1 MYYNLDEAQYF
12 QQLLG
17 ECASSFNVDESE
29 RFAVVADQSAIVTTL
44 IDAIVFMLREHL
56 SPCCSCG
63 GREGN
68 GPNRCE
74 ECTDRPECLR
84 IPMEEDARA
93 TLAEAVDRIV
103 HWHEPAANDDRS
115 APIIG
120 DIGYCPEEE

>member
-12 QQLLG
+12 QRLLG

-56 SPCCSCG
+56 SPCGSCG
-63 GREGN
+63 GYEGD
-68 GPNRCE
+68 GPDRCE
-74 ECTDRPECLR
+74 ECTDRPECYCL
-84 IPMEEDARA
+84 PTEEDARA
-93 TLAEAVDRIV
+93 ALAGAVERIV
-103 HWHEPAANDDRS
+103 HWGGPFVNDAQP

-120 DIGYCPEEE
+120 SIEYDLEEK